1 MNNFI
6 YSIFSWIQ
14 NDWYSNKIRFFIEIF
29 AWACSVGCA
38 LVFALTV
45 PNPPLFWL
53 YPFWIGGCLMYT
65 WAAWTRKSVGMLAN
79 YLLLTTI
86 DSIGLARLL
95 LNSYNNT

>member
-1 MNNFI
+1 MNEL
-6 YSIFSWIQ
+6 IFRIFNWIQ
-14 NDWYSNKIRFFIEIF
+14 DDWQSNKIRFFIEIL
-29 AWACSVGCA
+29 AWSCSVGCA

-45 PNPPLFWL
+45 PNPPLLIL

-65 WAAWTRKSVGMLAN
+65 WAAWTRKSVGMLLN

-95 LNSYNNT
+95 IN